1 VRTTIDIPQPL
12 LENAKK
18 QAAQLGVTLS
28 TVVQDAL
35 RGHLAR
41 ATGASSVRKFKL
53 HTVRGRLVRP
63 DLDLDRTSA
72 LITLDD
78 ESSYSSGKV

>member
-1 VRTTIDIPQPL
+1 MRTTIDIPQPL

-28 TVVQDAL
+28 AVVQDAL

-41 ATGASSVRKFKL
+41 GTASFVRKFKL

-78 ESSYSSGKV
+78 ESSYSSSKV